1 MEKTTR
7 EKLLEA
13 AFEEVYQNG
22 YHGTGL
28 TQILKRAG
36 VNKGSMYHIFKSKKE
51 MMLAVVDEVL
61 EPRLE
66 EKYGRI
72 KDEKKNFMEKTF
84 AVLYERSGFDFVKG
98 CPLNNL
104 VQELSPVDIDFKIKL
119 EQLYF
124 KFENILE
131 EIIQKAVET
140 DGLKVEDTK
149 AFAVFFLAAVEG
161 AISTGK
167 KSQSEEHYTLVIK
180 ELEKI
185 IKNMYL

>member
-7 EKLLEA
+7 EKLIEA
-13 AFEEVYQNG
+13 TFEEVYQNG

-51 MMLAVVDEVL
+51 MVLAVIDEVL
-61 EPRLE
+61 EPRLIQG
-66 EKYGRI
+66 YGSI
-72 KDEKKNFMEKTF
+72 VEQNNNFMEETF
-84 AVLYERSGFDFVKG
+84 KVLYNRKEFDFIKG

-104 VQELSPVDIDFKIKL
+104 VQELSPTDKDFKIKL

-131 EIIQKAVET
+131 EILKKAVEI
-140 DGLKVEDTK
+140 DGLKIDDTK
-149 AFAVFFLAAVEG
+149 SFAVYFIAVIEG

-167 KSQSEEHYTLVIK
+167 KSQSELYYTQVIN
-180 ELEKI
+180 ELEKT
-185 IKNMYL
+185 IKKLY

>member
-7 EKLLEA
+7 EKLIEA
-13 AFEEVYQNG
+13 TFEEVYQNG

-36 VNKGSMYHIFKSKKE
+36 LNKGSMYHIFKSKKE
-51 MMLAVVDEVL
+51 MLLAVIDEVL
-61 EPRLE
+61 EPRIMDRYTPIL
-66 EKYGRI
+66 
-72 KDEKKNFMEKTF
+72 EKKNNFLEETF
-84 AVLYERSGFDFVKG
+84 KILYDRKEFDFIKG

-104 VQELSPVDIDFKIKL
+104 VQELSPTDEEFKLKL

-131 EIIQKAVET
+131 EIIKKAVEV
-140 DGLKVEDTK
+140 DGLKVNDTK
-149 AFAVFFLAAVEG
+149 AFALYFIAVIEG

-167 KSQSEEHYTLVIK
+167 KSQKELYYKQVIQ
-180 ELEKI
+180 ELEKTV
-185 IKNMYL
+185 KNLY

>member
-7 EKLLEA
+7 EKLIEA
-13 AFEEVYQNG
+13 TFEEVYQNI

-28 TQILKRAG
+28 TQILTRAG

-51 MMLAVVDEVL
+51 MVLAVIDEVL
-61 EPRLE
+61 EPRIMDKYSIVLN
-66 EKYGRI
+66 EK
-72 KDEKKNFMEKTF
+72 EKFMEKTF
-84 AVLYERSGFDFVKG
+84 EIFYDRQEFDFTKG

-104 VQELSPVDIDFKIKL
+104 VQELSPTDEEFKQKL
-119 EQLYF
+119 EELYI

-131 EIIQKAVET
+131 RIIKKAIEI
-140 DGLKVEDTK
+140 DGLKVDDSR
-149 AFAVFFLAAVEG
+149 AFSIFLLAVLEG

-167 KSQSEEHYTLVIK
+167 KSQSEESYKLVIK

-185 IKNMYL
+185 IKNMY